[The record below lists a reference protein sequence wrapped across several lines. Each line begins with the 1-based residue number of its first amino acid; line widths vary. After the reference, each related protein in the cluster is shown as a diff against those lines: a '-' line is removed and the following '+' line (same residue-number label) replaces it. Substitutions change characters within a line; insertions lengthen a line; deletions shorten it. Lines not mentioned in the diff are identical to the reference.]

1 MRCQFRIIYCPDT
14 VPLDKSTYWQVAAA
28 KLEEME
34 KMASAIQAEEGLSC
48 LSEFITDKP
57 RRSLL
62 CQTASECR
70 SAVGQVSSADTR
82 EHIEAAIR
90 AEPLAEELPPAAEA
104 TATFTE
110 EDKPKVMVPTN
121 RKNLRQDVGT

>member
-34 KMASAIQAEEGLSC
+34 KMASAIQAEEGLS
-48 LSEFITDKP
+48 EFITDKP

-62 CQTASECR
+62 CQTASEIR

-82 EHIEAAIR
+82 KHIEAAMR
-90 AEPLAEELPPAAEA
+90 
-104 TATFTE
+104 
-110 EDKPKVMVPTN
+110 
-121 RKNLRQDVGT
+121 